1 VTITLQQV
9 PARLRAL
16 PAAVPLLPALTGA
29 EEVRVVGGAVR
40 DLLLGGAPLD
50 LDLVT
55 DGDAAAVAE
64 RIAAA
69 LGDGAQIEGHERFGT
84 ITVRG
89 GGHAYDLVR
98 ARAERYDRPG
108 ALPEVRP
115 GSFAEDLARR
125 DFTVNAIATT
135 LEGRLDAVP
144 GALDDLAA
152 GRMRILHERSFED
165 DPTRLLR
172 LVRYATRLGFATEP
186 RTAELARAAID
197 GGALATVSGP
207 RVGAELRRTL
217 REPTAPAALAEIATW
232 SGGDALVPRLSFD
245 AALARRAVGLLAP
258 DGRRD
263 LLLLA
268 VAALRVGDALAGWL
282 AALDFPA
289 RERDVVAA
297 AAGRAS
303 HVGERLAAAAGG
315 GAAGGSAGGAG
326 TGRASEIVA
335 ALHGASPEL
344 AALAGAL
351 GGEGAGAAVA
361 CWRAELRAVRLE
373 IDGAD
378 LRAAGVPQGA
388 ALGRGLA
395 AALRAKLDGEAVG
408 REAELA
414 AALAGARET

>member
-1 VTITLQQV
+1 MTITPEQV

-16 PAAVPLLPALTGA
+16 PAAAPLLAALEGA

-55 DGDAAAVAE
+55 DGDVEAVAA
-64 RIAAA
+64 RIAAV
-69 LGDGAQIEGHERFGT
+69 LGADAEVAGHERFGT
-84 ITVRG
+84 VVVRG
-89 GGHAYDLVR
+89 GGHAYDVVR
-98 ARAERYDRPG
+98 ARAESYSAPG
-108 ALPEVRP
+108 ALPDVRP

-135 LEGRLDAVP
+135 LDGRLDAVP
-144 GALDDLAA
+144 HALDDLVA
-152 GRMRILHERSFED
+152 GRMRILHEHSLED

-172 LVRYATRLGFATEP
+172 LVRYATRLRFATEP
-186 RTAELARAAID
+186 RTAQLARAAID
-197 GGALATVSGP
+197 GGALATISGA
-207 RVGAELRRTL
+207 RIGAELRRTL
-217 REPTAPAALAEIATW
+217 REPSAGEALAEVASW
-232 SGGDALVPRLSFD
+232 GGGDAFVPGLSFD
-245 AALARRAVGLLAP
+245 AALAARARALLAP
-258 DGRRD
+258 DGRLD

-268 VAALRVGDALAGWL
+268 VAVLRVGRPLAGWL

-289 RERDVVAA
+289 RDRDVVSA
-297 AAGRAS
+297 AAGEAS
-303 HVGERLAAAAGG
+303 HLGERLAALG
-315 GAAGGSAGGAG
+315 GAPASA
-326 TGRASEIVA
+326 IVET
-335 ALHGASPEL
+335 LRGASPEL
-344 AALAGAL
+344 AALAGGL
-351 GGEGAGAAVA
+351 GGEEAAATVRR
-361 CWRAELRAVRLE
+361 WRTELRAVRLE

-414 AALAGARET
+414 VALTAARAA